1 MSPPPAVLAA
11 WTGLLPGL
19 DLAQHRLD
27 RPLWLFALLLLPLVS
42 QLRRRRP
49 VSVLVIP
56 AAAAWAAPAAPA
68 RRRWPVWLAHL
79 AAALLVFALAR
90 PQRIDDRV
98 IVRGEGYDLV
108 LALDL
113 SDSMLSEDA
122 ELDGRQ
128 VNRLEAL
135 KPVLAAFIEGRPAD
149 RIGFVAFAGRA
160 YTLAPLTH
168 DHAWLG
174 RQIGRLRI
182 GLIEGGTA
190 IGDGLGLSVDRLKR
204 ARTDPDA
211 PRAGAFVILLT
222 DGANSHGQ
230 LAPEQAAALAKA
242 AGIPVYT
249 IGVGSGQP
257 APFPVFDEN
266 TGRRIRTVTRA
277 FATDEP
283 SLRAIARETGGAFY
297 RADDP
302 TATREAFA
310 AIDRAQ
316 KTTFDQSNFI
326 VATELYA
333 WPAGAAAALL
343 FFAAFPLLR
352 RR

>member
-1 MSPPPAVLAA
+1 MMPPAVLAV
-11 WTGLLPGL
+11 WSGPLGL
-19 DLAQHRLD
+19 DLANHRLEQ
-27 RPLWLFALLLLPLVS
+27 PLWLLALLLPPLVAL
-42 QLRRRRP
+42 LRRRRP

-56 AAAAWAAPAAPA
+56 SAAAWAAPAAPSI
-68 RRRWPVWLAHL
+68 RRWPVWFAHL
-79 AAALLVFALAR
+79 AAVLLVFALAR

-113 SDSMLSEDA
+113 STSMYSEDA

-135 KPVLAAFIEGRPAD
+135 KPVLAAFIERRPAD

-174 RQIGRLRI
+174 RQIARLRI
-182 GLIEGGTA
+182 GLIEDGTA
-190 IGDGLGLSVDRLKR
+190 IGDGLGLSVDRLQR
-204 ARTDPDA
+204 ARKDPDA

-222 DGANSHGQ
+222 DGANNNGQ
-230 LAPEQAAALAKA
+230 LAPEQAAALAKTA
-242 AGIPVYT
+242 RIPVYT

-257 APFPVFDEN
+257 APFPVFDET
-266 TGRRIRTVTRA
+266 TGRRVRTVLRA

-316 KTTFDQSNFI
+316 KTTFDQTNHI

-333 WPAGAAAALL
+333 WPASFAAGLLLLAAL
-343 FFAAFPLLR
+343 PLLR